1 MITLRCSKVK
11 SSPVAGFL
19 PRRASFF
26 LTMNFP
32 NLGSLLQFLS
42 TLTSS
47 SKKTRLPKKFFRS
60 SLAGAFPEHGFQL
73 LQMRPNYEWDQIDCA
88 HAAREKN
95 TILTDSDRLEART
108 DKDLRD
114 VGSQYS

>member
-1 MITLRCSKVK
+1 
-11 SSPVAGFL
+11 
-19 PRRASFF
+19 
-26 LTMNFP
+26 
-32 NLGSLLQFLS
+32 
-42 TLTSS
+42 
-47 SKKTRLPKKFFRS
+47 
-60 SLAGAFPEHGFQL
+60 
-73 LQMRPNYEWDQIDCA
+73 MRPNYEWDQIDCA